1 MSEEKIGVYRK
12 KSTRFQPA
20 TESGAEKTG
29 SEKRKRKLKEKVRGG
44 AERIGPDIKAGRG
57 NPEKSVRR

>member
-1 MSEEKIGVYRK
+1 MSEEKIGMYRK

-29 SEKRKRKLKEKVRGG
+29 SEKPKGIIKEKVRGG
-44 AERIGPDIKAGRG
+44 AAPT
-57 NPEKSVRR
+57 